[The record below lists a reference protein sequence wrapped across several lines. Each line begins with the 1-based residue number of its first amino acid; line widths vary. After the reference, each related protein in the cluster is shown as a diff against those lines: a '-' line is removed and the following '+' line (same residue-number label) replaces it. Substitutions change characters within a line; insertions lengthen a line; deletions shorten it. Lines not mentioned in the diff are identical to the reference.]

1 MNDENV
7 VSIAPFGVDDYVGRD
22 DAGAAVGIQMDAG
35 AQPVVSARSG
45 FGELKDSALGFLCG
59 ERQTLAWFDI
69 LILTVIMWG
78 EAIYTS
84 TEYYIMMATGEISLA
99 ESIGYSTSAAETYTT
114 LFLQALYLF
123 AALLYLWA
131 RGFDFRIL
139 NFKISLKAIAYGCL
153 IFVASAFLCDVC
165 DFVLN
170 VPFSALA
177 IPEPIFAMLAGTGTA
192 DVLYAAFNGF
202 YEEFYFLGLCFS
214 VSSRDFKWVLPFSI
228 LVRTSFHTY
237 QGMVSALCIGVAFGL
252 LMVILYYRDD
262 SKNIFPY
269 ALGHGIADIFGLS
282 VIQFFM

>member
-22 DAGAAVGIQMDAG
+22 DAGVAVGIRMDVG

-131 RGFDFRIL
+131 RGFGRCH
-139 NFKISLKAIAYGCL
+139 S
-153 IFVASAFLCDVC
+153 
-165 DFVLN
+165 
-170 VPFSALA
+170 
-177 IPEPIFAMLAGTGTA
+177 
-192 DVLYAAFNGF
+192 
-202 YEEFYFLGLCFS
+202 
-214 VSSRDFKWVLPFSI
+214 
-228 LVRTSFHTY
+228 
-237 QGMVSALCIGVAFGL
+237 
-252 LMVILYYRDD
+252 
-262 SKNIFPY
+262 
-269 ALGHGIADIFGLS
+269 
-282 VIQFFM
+282 